1 MFEKFLV
8 QPLFNLLILIYNFL
22 PLPDLGLVVI
32 LFTIFIR
39 VLLWPL
45 FLKSIRS
52 QVVLNKI
59 QSEVESL
66 QRKYKDNKEEQMKQL
81 LALYKN
87 NNFNP
92 FLSFL
97 AIFVQLPILF
107 AVYRVFWLITEDFSK
122 YLYAWVAVPGA
133 LNHSF
138 FNLFDL
144 TQPIVWM
151 ALLASGAQFVQTV
164 LIMRNP
170 SAQAKPKNPQDL
182 SAKFSKSFAYFSPI
196 LTFFIF
202 KPLPSVLSVY
212 WLVSTLISILQQF
225 LAQKELAEKEARAA
239 TKPIN

>member
-8 QPLFNLLILIYNFL
+8 QPLFNFFILIYNFL

-32 LFTIFIR
+32 LFTVFIR

-52 QVVLNKI
+52 QVILNKI

-107 AVYRVFWLITEDFSK
+107 AVYRVFWLITEDFNK
-122 YLYAWVAVPGA
+122 YLYAWVTPPGA
-133 LNHSF
+133 LNHTF
-138 FNLFDL
+138 FNFFDYL
-144 TQPIVWM
+144 
-151 ALLASGAQFVQTV
+151 
-164 LIMRNP
+164 
-170 SAQAKPKNPQDL
+170 
-182 SAKFSKSFAYFSPI
+182 
-196 LTFFIF
+196 
-202 KPLPSVLSVY
+202 
-212 WLVSTLISILQQF
+212 
-225 LAQKELAEKEARAA
+225 
-239 TKPIN
+239 